1 MVSYRVVFSPLA
13 EDDLVGIYEFIAKD
27 SPSRA
32 LSFIQRLRV
41 QCRTLKTM
49 AARGPQREGLGP
61 GVRIMVFERRV
72 TVAYHIK
79 DEQVI
84 VLRLFYAGQNIPSN
98 LMDER

>member
-1 MVSYRVVFSPLA
+1 
-13 EDDLVGIYEFIAKD
+13 
-27 SPSRA
+27 
-32 LSFIQRLRV
+32 
-41 QCRTLKTM
+41 
-49 AARGPQREGLGP
+49 
-61 GVRIMVFERRV
+61 MVFERRV